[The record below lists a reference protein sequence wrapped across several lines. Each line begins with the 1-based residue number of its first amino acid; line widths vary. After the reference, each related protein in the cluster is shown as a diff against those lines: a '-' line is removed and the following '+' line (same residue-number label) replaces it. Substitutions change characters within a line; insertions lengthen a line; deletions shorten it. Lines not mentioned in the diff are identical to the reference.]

1 LRDPTGLLSGFRVL
15 DMTDEKGD
23 LCGKILGDFGADVIK
38 IEPPG
43 GSSAR
48 RIGPFYKNDP
58 DPQKSLSWFAF
69 NTSKRG
75 ITLNLE
81 TTDGRD
87 IFRRLVKTA
96 EFVVESYE
104 PGYLVGLGLGFAELE
119 RIKPDIVVTSIT
131 PFGQTGPY
139 SHYKATDLVAMAMGG
154 PVSVMGE
161 FGRPPV
167 RMSCA
172 PQAYVQAGMHAAVGS
187 MVAHYHRA
195 LTGEGQ
201 HVDVSVQ
208 EAVVLSMGIAAEVYE
223 MMKMNMLGT
232 GSFFIVPRP
241 EPLGLIFLR
250 FLLPCKDGHV
260 VVAWAGGHQGFIG
273 STRALVKWANEEG
286 MGQEVKDFDFSSAV
300 WDMTKI
306 PQETVDKVLNS
317 ILPFLMTKTKAE
329 LFEGAL
335 SRGVMLAPCN
345 TTADIS
351 HDRHLEAR
359 GFWQKMAHA
368 ELGEEVVYPGAPLKM
383 SEAGWRIQSRAPLV
397 GEHNQDIYEGELGFS
412 AEQQAVFKARKA
424 I

>member
-1 LRDPTGLLSGFRVL
+1 MNDQARLLSGFRIL
-15 DMTDEKGD
+15 DLTDEKGD
-23 LCGKILGDFGADVIK
+23 MCGKILGDFGAEVIK
-38 IEPPG
+38 VEPPG

-48 RIGPFYKNDP
+48 HTGPFYQNDP

-81 TTDGRD
+81 TADGRE
-87 IFRRLVKTA
+87 ILRRLIKTA
-96 EFVVESYE
+96 DFVVESCD
-104 PGYLVGLGLGFAELE
+104 PGYLDGLGLGYAEME
-119 RIKPDIVVTSIT
+119 KIKPDLILTSIT

-139 SHYKATDLVAMAMGG
+139 SHYKATDLVAVAMGG

-161 FGRPPV
+161 FNRPPV

-187 MVAHYHRA
+187 MVAHYHRV

-208 EAVVLSMGIAAEVYE
+208 EAVLLSMGIAVEVYE
-223 MMKMNMLGT
+223 LMKMNMMGT
-232 GSFFIVPRP
+232 GNLFIVPRP
-241 EPLGLIFLR
+241 EPAGIVFLR

-260 VVAWAGGHQGFIG
+260 VVAWAGGNAGFTS
-273 STRALVKWANEEG
+273 STRALVQWANEEG
-286 MGQEVKDFDFSSAV
+286 MAQELEGFDFSSAV

-306 PQETVDKVLNS
+306 SQETVDRVLNA

-335 SRGVMLAPCN
+335 RRGVMLAPCN

-351 HDRHLEAR
+351 RDPHLEAK
-359 GFWQKMAHA
+359 GFWQRVAHP
-368 ELGEEVVYPGAPLKM
+368 ELGEELLYPGAPLTM
-383 SEAGWRIQSRAPLV
+383 TGVDWRIQSRAPLV
-397 GEHNQDIYEGELGFS
+397 GEHNRDIYEKELGFS
-412 AEQQAVFKARKA
+412 AEQLAVFKARNV